1 MARKMT
7 EAQREALMKA
17 HDAQREAQ
25 RIADIALYTQAAER
39 LTAEDR
45 KWLRETIAA
54 AQPLPYE
61 GDFTNDEARVKCAI
75 EGGHHVRTEEI
86 AARIGLIR
94 EGATV
99 DMIMAAAPNNCGAR
113 VRHSGIDNW

>member
-7 EAQREALMKA
+7 AAQREALMKA

-25 RIADIALYTQAAER
+25 RIQAAER

-45 KWLRETIAA
+45 EWLRKTIAA

-61 GDFTNDEARVKCAI
+61 GDFVNDEARVKRAI
-75 EGGHHVRTEEI
+75 VGGHHVRTEEI
-86 AARIGLIR
+86 AVRIGLIR
-94 EGATV
+94 EGATI
-99 DMIMAAAPNNCGAR
+99 DMIMAAAPQKVAEL
-113 VRHSGIDNW
+113 VLHIGIDNL

>member
-7 EAQREALMKA
+7 EAQREALAKA

-45 KWLRETIAA
+45 EWLRETIAA
-54 AQPLPYE
+54 ARPLPYE
-61 GDFTNDEARVKCAI
+61 GAFASDEARVKCAI
-75 EGGHHVRTEEI
+75 VGGHHVRTEEI
-86 AARIGLIR
+86 AVRIGLIR

-99 DMIMAAAPNNCGAR
+99 DVIMAAASEEIAKLVLHIGINNL
-113 VRHSGIDNW
+113 